1 MLACRPRTDVDNVE
15 PIDARSML
23 DAAAG
28 VATMDAA
35 AGQPRVERRRR
46 LPPAA
51 LAVANQKVRKA
62 YSPIVIAGGVRI
74 ADFVLISTIGI
85 SIYLVYAVPISG
97 FYWGCIAAIFGI
109 TAAAVISFQA
119 ADLYEVQIFR
129 GQLRQMTRMISA
141 WTFVFL

>member
-1 MLACRPRTDVDNVE
+1 MLTCRPRTDVDNVE

-23 DAAAG
+23 DAAAS
-28 VATMDAA
+28 VAATMEAA

-74 ADFVLISTIGI
+74 ADFALISSIGI
-85 SIYLVYAVPISG
+85 SINFVYVAPISG
-97 FYWGCIAAIFGI
+97 FHWEYITAIFGI
-109 TAAAVISFQA
+109 AAIATLLSPPKIVVPSETI
-119 ADLYEVQIFR
+119 
-129 GQLRQMTRMISA
+129 
-141 WTFVFL
+141 